1 MSDKLIKYI
10 IAIPV
15 ILLALLP
22 PKYFEIPMLVNDFW
36 WLWLVLISGFLG
48 IFFIFTKADI
58 ILKILSVY
66 LFLNCFTSKAPYLS
80 FTAYFSVI
88 LCLYFYLLCL
98 KLKDWDFIYKV
109 VLSIFILNGV
119 FIVNQFLGR
128 DTLLNFGQTATVRF
142 GTIGNLMQLKSFMI
156 VLLAFIVACRRFNFI
171 KKYFRQAFVLMVILS
186 IFYVI
191 KHNAIHWFL
200 YARGPVWIETIKLSF
215 NHPFIGYGIGTYKV
229 MFPPLSNYV
238 CSLEGLWA
246 TAHNAIL
253 QLIFEIGYLGFT
265 LVAVI
270 TGKIIYT
277 AFKKCDVHLIFGIF
291 LLLATLSVHFP
302 DRRINSILIIVLF
315 LALCQREVKDGV
327 KI

>member
-1 MSDKLIKYI
+1 MLDKLIKYI
-10 IAIPV
+10 IAIPI

-22 PKYFEIPMLVNDFW
+22 PKYFEIPMFVNDFW

-66 LFLNCFTSKAPYLS
+66 LFFNCFFSKAPYLS

-109 VLSIFILNGV
+109 ILSIFILNVV

-156 VLLAFIVACRRFNFI
+156 VLSAFLITCRKPGLL
-171 KKYFRQAFVLMVILS
+171 KKYTFIIFALAVILAMAY
-186 IFYVI
+186 IVR
-191 KHNAIHWFL
+191 HNAIH
-200 YARGPVWIETIKLSF
+200 
-215 NHPFIGYGIGTYKV
+215 
-229 MFPPLSNYV
+229 
-238 CSLEGLWA
+238 
-246 TAHNAIL
+246 
-253 QLIFEIGYLGFT
+253 
-265 LVAVI
+265 
-270 TGKIIYT
+270 
-277 AFKKCDVHLIFGIF
+277 
-291 LLLATLSVHFP
+291 
-302 DRRINSILIIVLF
+302 
-315 LALCQREVKDGV
+315 
-327 KI
+327 